1 MKNRADAVWGGG
13 ILPGNAGNTVAD
25 ACGMD
30 VSEVA
35 CCLTLFPFLFAK
47 ADTGTVDNEETLFP

>member
-25 ACGMD
+25 RRR
-30 VSEVA
+30 E
-35 CCLTLFPFLFAK
+35 LKRLFPFLFAK
-47 ADTGTVDNEETLFP
+47 ADTGTVDDEETLFP